1 MLKCDA
7 LMMLV
12 RVSHVVVNSSRDN
25 LLQQTVF
32 FFFFFFKMCGFTG
45 FGNPSIWF
53 RNRFC
58 KGNLDLPL
66 AVL

>member
-1 MLKCDA
+1 MNMLKCDA

-32 FFFFFFKMCGFTG
+32 FFFFFLRCVVLQGLEIPLFGLETG
-45 FGNPSIWF
+45 SAKAI
-53 RNRFC
+53 
-58 KGNLDLPL
+58 
-66 AVL
+66 